1 MANIVNYLKHIRL
14 DFRPSSGR
22 MAHLFIGIILFG
34 ITGLVL
40 LQSAVN
46 RTEAANADLRAQAAQ
61 LEQENST
68 LDHNI
73 RTLGTV
79 QGVIQIAQDELGLVD
94 PETVLIQ
101 PGN

>member
-1 MANIVNYLKHIRL
+1 MANIINYLKHIRL

-22 MAHLFIGIILFG
+22 MTRLAMGIILFG
-34 ITGLVL
+34 ILGLFL
-40 LQSAVN
+40 LQGAIR
-46 RTEAANADLRAQAAQ
+46 RTEAANADLMAQAAA
-61 LEQENST
+61 LEQENT
-68 LDHNI
+68 TFDNNI

-79 QGVIQIAQDELGLVD
+79 QGVVQIAQDELGLVA